1 MVDFVDIRKVGEQLE
16 LLNQRALELEKRYE
30 AELALVHPSLRQGA
44 TNLVHYLALRQFDI
58 QSLQED
64 LAALGLSSLRQ
75 AERDIMAS
83 IHAVQSALS
92 RYPGSTD
99 CGATT
104 DRDRLIQRDERIALH
119 KTAALGRCPD
129 DRNTRIMVTLPTESA
144 SDEFLIPEM
153 FAAGM
158 NLARINCARDD
169 ASVWAAMIE
178 KVRNACESSDSEC
191 RILMDL
197 AGPKIRTGDLAP
209 GPRAMHIRPRR
220 DPLGRIVAPRHIRFI
235 PEDIVWG
242 GTKAAVIPVPR
253 ECIEYAHVGDE
264 IRFKDTRGKKRRFA
278 VIQKD
283 DKGLVLETYKG
294 SYIATGTR
302 LRLHRKEQGEKLSY
316 RVGQLPI
323 IEQPV
328 LLRPGDTLVL
338 HSRNIPGAPAVEGD
352 DGQITKDAH
361 ISCRQPEVFQYV
373 TAGDRISLNDGKI
386 EGIVHTVS
394 EDQLDIE
401 VTKAKPT
408 GSRLRADRGIN
419 FPDSDI
425 RLSGLTSSDK
435 ENLKFVMKNADAVGL
450 SFVRTPLD
458 VELLQQ
464 EMSDLG
470 ETEPGLVLKIET
482 RKGFKNLPRLLLT
495 AMRHY
500 PVAVMIARGDLAVE
514 CGWERLAELQEEILW
529 ICEAAQVPVIWATQV
544 LELNVKKG
552 RPSRAE
558 ISDAAMSEQADCVML
573 NKGPHII
580 AAIRMLD
587 SILRRMQGHRDKRAA
602 RLERLSLS

>member
-1 MVDFVDIRKVGEQLE
+1 VANFVDIRKVGEQLE
-16 LLNQRALELEKRYE
+16 LLNQRALELESRYE
-30 AELALVHPSLRQGA
+30 AELALVHPALRQGA
-44 TNLVHYLALRQFDI
+44 TNLVHFLALRQFDI
-58 QSLQED
+58 RSLQED

-92 RYPGSTD
+92 RSPDNTD
-99 CGATT
+99 RGAAT
-104 DRDRLIQRDERIALH
+104 DRDGLILRDERIALH

-129 DRNTRIMVTLPTESA
+129 ERNTRIMVTLPTESA

-158 NLARINCARDD
+158 NIARINCARDD
-169 ASVWAAMIE
+169 AIVWAAMIE

-191 RILMDL
+191 GILMDL

-209 GPRAMHIRPRR
+209 GPRVMHIRPRR

-235 PEDIVWG
+235 PDDIVWG

-283 DKGLVLETYKG
+283 DKGLVLETFKG

-316 RVGQLPI
+316 RVGELPI

-361 ISCRQPEVFQYV
+361 ISCRQPEVFEFV

-394 EDQLDIE
+394 EDQLEIE

-408 GSRLRADRGIN
+408 GSRLRADRGVN

-470 ETEPGLVLKIET
+470 EAEPGLVLKIET
-482 RKGFKNLPRLLLT
+482 RKGFKNLPQLLLT

-587 SILRRMQGHRDKRAA
+587 NILRRMQGHRDKRAA
-602 RLERLSLS
+602 RLERLSLY